1 MEESEMETKF
11 IVFQLGNEEYG
22 IVVDQ
27 VKSIEK
33 MQHITRVPRT
43 EKYVRGVINLRGVV
57 IPILD
62 LRKRFGLQEQTYTDH
77 TRIIIVMLNDIEV
90 GLIVDAAND
99 VLDIY
104 SDHIEP
110 APEVIE
116 GIEAD
121 YLSGVVKVEERLI
134 VLVNLGK
141 VLGLDDQE

>member
-1 MEESEMETKF
+1 METKF

-22 IVVDQ
+22 IAVEQ

-62 LRKRFGLQEQTYTDH
+62 LRKQFGLQEQTHTDH
-77 TRIIIVMLNDIEV
+77 TRIIIVIINDIEV

-104 SDHIEP
+104 DDHIEP

-121 YLSGVVKVEERLI
+121 YISGVVKVEERLI

>member
-1 MEESEMETKF
+1 METKF

-22 IVVDQ
+22 IAVEQ

-62 LRKRFGLQEQTYTDH
+62 LRKQFGLQEQTHTDH
-77 TRIIIVMLNDIEV
+77 TRIIIVIINDIEV

-104 SDHIEP
+104 DDHIES

-116 GIEAD
+116 AD
-121 YLSGVVKVEERLI
+121 YISGVVKVEERLI